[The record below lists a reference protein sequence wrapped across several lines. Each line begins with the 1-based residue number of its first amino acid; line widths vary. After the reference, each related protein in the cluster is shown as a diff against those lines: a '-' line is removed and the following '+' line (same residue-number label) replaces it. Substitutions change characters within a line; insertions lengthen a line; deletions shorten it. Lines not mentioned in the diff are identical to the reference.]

1 LTPLLI
7 RLDEAREQARVL
19 ENALV
24 SAREKYATA
33 DPQAFSAYIGS
44 LLEELY
50 AVRARIDAELG
61 LEGLRTDGSSLWV
74 RLRGGRVGEGRA
86 PAHAVGQLIEAI
98 QKGTRQAAAFLELG
112 TAVLHRVPKE
122 IGIEASLDVL
132 AFAPGS
138 ARIAVAPSTP
148 QFRVDHPLPLAD
160 MALQQLVSVALWA
173 EGGEADADLDR
184 LLPDPWARRQILS
197 RIRDIAPTA
206 TRDYTDLQLSGP
218 VVGLAAKR
226 DSVLITPKAYSH
238 ASDLLERRQEERVTF
253 GGRLVA
259 IDVEKTRFHLRYKRA
274 RIRCDFPRE
283 LMPAAKGLIGEYVEV
298 NGIGFFHHASELP
311 QRIRVATIRRL
322 TSDEIVRLR

>member
-1 LTPLLI
+1 MTPLLI
-7 RLDEAREQARVL
+7 RLDEAREQAHVL
-19 ENALV
+19 ENAIL
-24 SAREKYATA
+24 STREKYATA

-61 LEGLRTDGSSLWV
+61 LDALRTNGASLWV
-74 RLRGGRVGEGRA
+74 RLRGGRIGEGRA
-86 PAHAVGQLIEAI
+86 PAQAVGRLIEAI

-138 ARIAVAPSTP
+138 ARIAVAPSAP
-148 QFRVDHPLPLAD
+148 QYRVDQPLPLAD
-160 MALQQLVSVALWA
+160 MALQQLVSVAVWA

-184 LLPDPWARRQILS
+184 LLPDPWARRQTLS
-197 RIRDIAPTA
+197 RIRDIAPSS

-238 ASDLLERRQEERVTF
+238 ASDLLERRQEEPVTF

-259 IDVEKTRFHLRYKRA
+259 IDVEKTRFHLRHKRA
-274 RIRCDFPRE
+274 RIRCDFPRG
-283 LMPAAKGLIGEYVEV
+283 LMSAAKGLIGEAVEV

-311 QRIRVATIRRL
+311 QRIRVATIRLL